1 MKHFLLIAFCASTL
15 TAVAPAMTE
24 AAQIKRACL
33 ASDRAAATRQRCG
46 CIQGVADQV
55 LTRRDQK
62 TVARWFTDP
71 HEAQEFKMS
80 KSARDDA
87 LWERYQAFGQVA
99 LASCG

>member
-1 MKHFLLIAFCASTL
+1 
-15 TAVAPAMTE
+15 MTE

-99 LASCG
+99 LASCS